1 LFPTAEAGVRVLRLL
16 RRPIPLAIW
25 GGQVLSVTGDRLYA
39 MAVLWL
45 VLQLTGSAKLMA
57 AVSLAESVPSA
68 LAGFLGAG
76 LITRSK
82 QLRAMILL
90 DLASAAF
97 VVVVPVTYLLGLRSV
112 LLLCGIAAI
121 LSSLEALFGPA
132 LQSVLPDVVPA
143 ADIQP
148 MIALTDS
155 TDRLARIAG
164 PGSAGLL
171 LLLIPEIDLFTVD
184 AATFLVSAAALLVVA
199 RGLRAAA
206 PDPAGPVQQPT
217 RLLDGIREVLSRPA
231 LRVGLAVRGSC
242 NLAWSAFTIGLPFEL
257 AHRLHAGL
265 ASYGLVL
272 GAFGLGNLIG
282 NLLSGS
288 RRVGGHLMVVYCL
301 SWSLAGTG
309 LLGLAAAPSL
319 ALAVLATVW
328 MGIFTPVANV
338 SMDTYIAR
346 VIPAD
351 RLARVYALQ
360 RVTVA
365 AASALGV
372 FAVAAGI
379 NATSGPAVIAMAG
392 AWMLLAGL
400 IALIRIGRAAKR
412 PHHRLPSRWRAS
424 APWPGATGHR
434 R

>member
-25 GGQVLSVTGDRLYA
+25 GGQVLSVTGDWLYA

-45 VLQLTGSAKLMA
+45 VFQLTGSAKLMA
-57 AVSLAESVPSA
+57 AVSLAESVPCA

-76 LITRSK
+76 LIARSNR
-82 QLRAMILL
+82 LRAMILL

-112 LLLCGIAAI
+112 LLLCGVAAI

-171 LLLIPEIDLFTVD
+171 LLLMPEIDLFTVD

-206 PDPAGPVQQPT
+206 PDPAVPVQQPT

-231 LRVGLAVRGSC
+231 LRVGLTVRGSC

-257 AHRLHAGL
+257 VHRLHAGL
-265 ASYGLVL
+265 ASYGLML
-272 GAFGLGNLIG
+272 GAFGVGNLIG

-309 LLGLAAAPSL
+309 LLGLAEAPSL
-319 ALAVLATVW
+319 ALALLAIMW

-379 NATSGPAVIAMAG
+379 SATSGPAVIAMAG

-400 IALIRIGRAAKR
+400 IALIRIGQAAKR
-412 PHHRLPSRWRAS
+412 RPGSGPYELQLPF
-424 APWPGATGHR
+424 
-434 R
+434 

>member
-1 LFPTAEAGVRVLRLL
+1 MVSTDLVPDRGGWRASPAAAPPADPAGHLGRAGAIGDGRPALRHGRAVAGAPAHRLREAHGSGLARRVGAQRSRWVPRRWAHHPLQAAASHDPAGPGERRL
-16 RRPIPLAIW
+16 RRRRPGDLPARLAI
-25 GGQVLSVTGDRLYA
+25 
-39 MAVLWL
+39 
-45 VLQLTGSAKLMA
+45 
-57 AVSLAESVPSA
+57 
-68 LAGFLGAG
+68 
-76 LITRSK
+76 
-82 QLRAMILL
+82 
-90 DLASAAF
+90 
-97 VVVVPVTYLLGLRSV
+97 
-112 LLLCGIAAI
+112 
-121 LSSLEALFGPA
+121 GPA
-132 LQSVLPDVVPA
+132 
-143 ADIQP
+143 
-148 MIALTDS
+148 AL
-155 TDRLARIAG
+155 RYRRHPQLARIAG

-351 RLARVYALQ
+351 RLARFYALQ